1 MSRSARMLSS
11 SCCSPRR
18 VVDHSRGEWVP
29 LDDVISPSG
38 RVLTACDLVSTNG
51 EAEGRGTR
59 YKVARKSYYYLTI
72 QFPQFCINEK

>member
-1 MSRSARMLSS
+1 MECGGGKAVSRSARMLSS

-29 LDDVISPSG
+29 LDDVISPSR

-51 EAEGRGTR
+51 EAEGRGTDTKLR
-59 YKVARKSYYYLTI
+59 ERAIIT
-72 QFPQFCINEK
+72 

>member
-18 VVDHSRGEWVP
+18 DVDHSRGVWVP
-29 LDDVISPSG
+29 LDDVTSPNG

-51 EAEGRGTR
+51 EAGGRGG
-59 YKVARKSYYYLTI
+59 K
-72 QFPQFCINEK
+72 